1 MISRQILLDTV
12 DGREVAALMVDGRLH
27 DIFVDA
33 KGVRA
38 GAIFRAKA
46 DKPQKG
52 QGGIFVSTPEGQMF
66 LKQVKGISPGER
78 ILVQVTS
85 HAEGGK
91 ALPVTDRLLFK
102 SRFAIVTPGAPGVNV
117 SRQIKDDDRR
127 DEILA
132 IAHDCFE
139 MDDAGLILR
148 SSCEHGSDDEIAEDI
163 RAMADLATAVLA
175 DTEGDP
181 ETLTEGDGPHIL
193 AWREWTDP
201 AEVITEPG
209 CFEAHGVLDALA
221 AALQPVVQLQHG
233 HTMVIEP
240 TRAFVAVDVNTGGD
254 ASPAAALKANLN
266 AARELPRQLRLR
278 GLGGIIVLDLAP
290 MPKKDRRGF
299 EMSLKAAFRT
309 DPVETILAGWTPLG
323 NFELQRHRARIPVA
337 EALKGAL

>member
-1 MISRQILLDTV
+1 M
-12 DGREVAALMVDGRLH
+12 
-27 DIFVDA
+27 
-33 KGVRA
+33 
-38 GAIFRAKA
+38 
-46 DKPQKG
+46 
-52 QGGIFVSTPEGQMF
+52 
-66 LKQVKGISPGER
+66 
-78 ILVQVTS
+78 
-85 HAEGGK
+85 
-91 ALPVTDRLLFK
+91 
-102 SRFAIVTPGAPGVNV
+102 
-117 SRQIKDDDRR
+117 
-127 DEILA
+127 
-132 IAHDCFE
+132 
-139 MDDAGLILR
+139 
-148 SSCEHGSDDEIAEDI
+148 
-163 RAMADLATAVLA
+163 
-175 DTEGDP
+175 
-181 ETLTEGDGPHIL
+181 
-193 AWREWTDP
+193 
-201 AEVITEPG
+201 
-209 CFEAHGVLDALA
+209 LDALA